1 MTDQFSERDRQRIA
15 QGIHKRYAHVAATAP
30 EGQFR
35 YPTGRAGIEGLKYDP
50 RIVGAFPDDVLA
62 SYCGVG
68 NPFPLGEIKAGDF
81 VLDIGCG
88 AGVDT
93 LISAMLAGSTGKAV
107 GIDLVP
113 EMVEKAKQS
122 LARTA
127 LQNVEF
133 HEASAE
139 RLSFPD
145 RTFDVVIS
153 NGVINLI
160 PDKRKA
166 LAEIFRVLKPAG
178 RLMVADQVR
187 VGERPANTTSLV
199 EKWAG

>member
-1 MTDQFSERDRQRIA
+1 
-15 QGIHKRYAHVAATAP
+15 
-30 EGQFR
+30 
-35 YPTGRAGIEGLKYDP
+35 
-50 RIVGAFPDDVLA
+50 
-62 SYCGVG
+62 
-68 NPFPLGEIKAGDF
+68 
-81 VLDIGCG
+81 
-88 AGVDT
+88 
-93 LISAMLAGSTGKAV
+93 
-107 GIDLVP
+107 
-113 EMVEKAKQS
+113 
-122 LARTA
+122 
-127 LQNVEF
+127 VEF